1 MFLSFEQ
8 AKIRLRYLEKR
19 LEKLPKGKVTERVEH
34 GYSCKTVWV
43 KEFAGHSKYNRK
55 YYSIKCDPGASLL
68 PLVEES
74 SGLIREVDDLKR
86 KMEAAGLEVRIVSQ
100 IKRRNEPVKMNRK
113 YFEELKKTEDSN
125 PMEKINPIEH
135 NGILMRSKGEAL
147 IATKLD
153 ELGLEYTYES
163 KVFIGRDVYPDF
175 SVYIPEIDKVFFIEF
190 MGGMSDQKYRFNG
203 DFKFSEYAG
212 YGFMNGRDII
222 FICEN
227 DGDKADVELLEAQ
240 INALIMANT
249 EVRKETS

>member
-1 MFLSFEQ
+1 MFLSSEQ
-8 AKIRLRYLEKR
+8 AKIRLEYLEKR
-19 LEKLPKGKVTERVEH
+19 LAKLPKGKVTKRKQHSYAYPV
-34 GYSCKTVWV
+34 VWINDFPNHQ
-43 KEFAGHSKYNRK
+43 EYANKYF
-55 YYSIKCDPGASLL
+55 SIKRSPGNKLL

-74 SGLIREVDDLKR
+74 CSIGHEIEEILSRLR
-86 KMEAAGLEVRIVSQ
+86 SAGCEVRIVSS
-100 IKRRNEPVKMNRK
+100 IKRRNEPVKMDRK
-113 YFEELKKTEDSN
+113 YFEELKKTADSN

-163 KVFIGRDVYPDF
+163 RVNIGRDVYPDF

-249 EVRKETS
+249 EVKRE

>member
-19 LEKLPKGKVTERVEH
+19 LAKLPRGKVTERIQH
-34 GYSCKTVWV
+34 GYFSKSVWV
-43 KEFAGHSKYNRK
+43 TKYPNNSKYEYK
-55 YYSIKCDPGASLL
+55 YYSINCEPGSSLK

-86 KMEAAGLEVRIVSQ
+86 NLEAAGLEVRIVSS
-100 IKRRNEPVKMNRK
+100 IKRRNEPVKMDRK
-113 YFEELKKTEDSN
+113 YFEELKKTADSN
-125 PMEKINPIEH
+125 PKEKVNPIEH

-163 KVFIGRDVYPDF
+163 RVNIGHNVYPDF

-190 MGGMSDQKYRFNG
+190 MGAFGNYDYDMSAG
-203 DFKFSEYAG
+203 SKFSDYAK
-212 YGFMNGRDII
+212 YGFINGRDII
-222 FICEN
+222 FICETDVN
-227 DGDKADVELLEAQ
+227 KADVELLEAQ
-240 INALIMANT
+240 INALILANT
-249 EVRKETS
+249 EVKKQSS